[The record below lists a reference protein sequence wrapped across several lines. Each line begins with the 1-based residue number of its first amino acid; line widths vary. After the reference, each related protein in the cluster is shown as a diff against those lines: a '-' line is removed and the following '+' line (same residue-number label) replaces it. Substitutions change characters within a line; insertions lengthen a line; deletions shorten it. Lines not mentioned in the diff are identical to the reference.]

1 MCSPLNV
8 VLMSHILVA
17 GASGLIGGH
26 LVKRLLRDGHRVR
39 AVGRRPVG
47 QWPQRHPDA
56 ENIQLDLSEK
66 AGARRAVEGVE
77 QVYNLAADIGGVNF
91 IEKNKALCMLS
102 VLVNTHLLMASRG
115 LGVKRYLYT
124 SSFAVAAADSRPA
137 SALEDGHIW
146 EKLFSERLC
155 RHFREDFGLETRV
168 ARLQNVYGTHDR
180 IRGERVRAPVALSVK
195 AIEAKR
201 RGSNRIEIW
210 GDGTQV
216 RSFLSAEDCADG
228 LAMLMASGITD
239 PVRVGSNEFVSVNQ
253 LVDAVERA
261 AGVKFERAYNLQ
273 APRGI
278 ERKPDAMAI
287 DPRLGWQPRISLQ
300 EGIGRLYSWVERE
313 LIREA

>member
-1 MCSPLNV
+1 
-8 VLMSHILVA
+8 MSHVLVA

-26 LVKRLLRDGHRVR
+26 LVKRLFADGHRVR

-47 QWPQRHPDA
+47 EWFQRHDGA
-56 ENIQLDLSEK
+56 ENIQLDLTDK
-66 AGARRAVEGVE
+66 ANCYRAAEGVDL
-77 QVYNLAADIGGVNF
+77 VYNLAADIGGVNF

-102 VLVNTHLLMASRG
+102 VLINTHLLMASRD

-124 SSFAVAAADSRPA
+124 STFAVAAADTKPA
-137 SALEDGHIW
+137 NVLEDGHIW

-180 IRGERVRAPVALSVK
+180 IRGDRVRAPAALSLK

-201 RGSNRIEIW
+201 RGDNRIEIW

-216 RSFLSAEDCADG
+216 RSFLFAEDCAEG
-228 LAMLMASGITD
+228 LAALMASGIRE
-239 PVRVGSNEFVSVNQ
+239 PVRIGSNEFVSVNQ
-253 LVDAVERA
+253 LVDAIEHA
-261 AGVKFERAYNLQ
+261 AGVRLERTYDTS

-278 ERKPDAMAI
+278 ERKPDEVMAI
-287 DPRLGWQPRISLQ
+287 DSRLGWQPRVLLE
-300 EGIGRLYSWVERE
+300 EGIGRLYRWIEGE
-313 LIREA
+313 LVREAV